1 MAALAN
7 CINHQQGRVMK
18 KFILVVSILLFTQT
32 SFANTGS
39 DNEPLHKIIKDFG
52 SAITN
57 KDKSKFLDLFY
68 EGTVSWVGVSSNNNF
83 KAAKTRTDAAIA
95 KGEQARMPRKN
106 FQSDPEKFIDGI
118 ISRVKAPRETFENI
132 KILHDGEVATIY
144 FDYEFYDGEVRKNW
158 GKESWLLVNTEKG
171 WKINSVIFSITRG

>member
-1 MAALAN
+1 MN
-7 CINHQQGRVMK
+7 

-39 DNEPLHKIIKDFG
+39 DNEPLHKIIKDFE
-52 SAITN
+52 SAITT

-83 KAAKTRTDAAIA
+83 NAAKSRADASIA

-106 FQSDPEKFIDGI
+106 FQSDPENSSMVLFLALKRLEKH
-118 ISRVKAPRETFENI
+118 S
-132 KILHDGEVATIY
+132 KI
-144 FDYEFYDGEVRKNW
+144 
-158 GKESWLLVNTEKG
+158 
-171 WKINSVIFSITRG
+171 

>member
-1 MAALAN
+1 
-7 CINHQQGRVMK
+7 MK
-18 KFILVVSILLFTQT
+18 KVFLVVSILLFSQL
-32 SFANTGS
+32 SFANTEL
-39 DNEPLHKIIKDFG
+39 DNEPLNKIVKDFD
-52 SAITN
+52 SAIKA

-68 EGTVSWVGVSSNNNF
+68 EGTVSWVGVSAENDF
-83 KAAKTRTDAAIA
+83 KTAKSRADAAIA
-95 KGEQARMPRKN
+95 KGERARMPMKN

-118 ISRVKAPRETFENI
+118 IARVKEPREVFENI

-144 FDYEFYDGEVRKNW
+144 FDYEFYDGEVRKNR

>member
-1 MAALAN
+1 
-7 CINHQQGRVMK
+7 MK
-18 KFILVVSILLFTQT
+18 KVFLVVSILLFSQL
-32 SFANTGS
+32 SFANTAL
-39 DNEPLHKIIKDFG
+39 DNEPLLKIVKDFD
-52 SAITN
+52 SAIKT

-68 EGTVSWVGVSSNNNF
+68 EGTVSWVGVSAENDF
-83 KAAKTRTDAAIA
+83 KKAKSRVDAAIA
-95 KGEQARMPRKN
+95 KGERARMPMKN

-118 ISRVKAPRETFENI
+118 IARVKEPREVFENI